1 MFEHNLL
8 TFPTLTRVTTPEGR
22 YYQTPDGNF
31 KSVTTIL
38 NERLDHSALDAWKQ
52 RVGPEEANRVSQQAS
67 TRGTAV
73 HHLAEQ
79 YLLNN
84 KDYAKSSMPNN
95 IYTFNSIRSILDNN
109 IGTIYGIE
117 SLLYSRLLQ
126 AAGTADLLA
135 QYNGINSIIDF
146 KTSKRIKTENQIES
160 YFIQT
165 AAYSLMAAEHS
176 NYNFPQIVIL
186 MMVDNEEPLVFIKK
200 ARDYFPRVR
209 DIFIPKPRY
218 LDPVISE
225 EEIRLY
231 TRETYLTNL

>member
-8 TFPTLTRVTTPEGR
+8 TFPKLTRVDGPNGR
-22 YYQTPDGNF
+22 FYKTPDGDF

-38 NERLDHSALDAWKQ
+38 SERLDHSAINAWKQ

-67 TRGTAV
+67 RRGTAI
-73 HHLAEQ
+73 HNLAEQ

-84 KDYAKSSMPNN
+84 KDYAKGAMPINVQ
-95 IYTFNSIRSILDNN
+95 TFSFIRSILDNN

-117 SLLYSRLLQ
+117 ALLYSRLLK

-146 KTSKRIKTENQIES
+146 KTSKRIKTEDQIES

-186 MMVDNEEPLVFIKK
+186 MMVDNEDPLIFIKK
-200 ARDYFPRVR
+200 ARDYFPRVKEV
-209 DIFIPKPRY
+209 FI
-218 LDPVISE
+218 S
-225 EEIRLY
+225 
-231 TRETYLTNL
+231 

>member
-8 TFPTLTRVTTPEGR
+8 TFPTLTRVDGPNGR
-22 YYQTPDGNF
+22 FYKTPDGDF

-38 NERLDHSALDAWKQ
+38 SERLDHSAIDAWKQ
-52 RVGPEEANRVSQQAS
+52 RVGEEEANRVSQQAS
-67 TRGTAV
+67 RRGTAV

-84 KDYAKSSMPNN
+84 KDYAKGSMPNN

-135 QYNGINSIIDF
+135 QYNGVNSIIDF
-146 KTSKRIKTENQIES
+146 KTSKRIKTEDQIEG

-165 AAYSLMAAEHS
+165 AAYSIMASEHS
-176 NYNFPQIVIL
+176 GINFPQIVIL
-186 MMVDNEEPLVFIKK
+186 MMVDNEDPIVFVKRS
-200 ARDYFPRVR
+200 RDYFPRVKEV
-209 DIFIPKPRY
+209 FY
-218 LDPVISE
+218 Q
-225 EEIRLY
+225 
-231 TRETYLTNL
+231 LT

>member
-8 TFPTLTRVTTPEGR
+8 TFPKLTRVDGPNGR
-22 YYQTPDGNF
+22 FYKTPDGDF

-38 NERLDHSALDAWKQ
+38 SERLDHSAINAWKQ

-67 TRGTAV
+67 RRGTAI
-73 HHLAEQ
+73 HNLAEQ

-84 KDYAKSSMPNN
+84 KDYAKGAMPINVQ
-95 IYTFNSIRSILDNN
+95 TFSFIRSILDNN

-117 SLLYSRLLQ
+117 ALLYSRLLK

-146 KTSKRIKTENQIES
+146 KTSKRIKTEDQIES

-186 MMVDNEEPLVFIKK
+186 MMVDNEEPLIFIKK
-200 ARDYFPRVR
+200 ARDYFPRVKEV
-209 DIFIPKPRY
+209 FI
-218 LDPVISE
+218 S
-225 EEIRLY
+225 
-231 TRETYLTNL
+231 

>member
-1 MFEHNLL
+1 MFEHDLL
-8 TFPTLTRVTTPEGR
+8 TFPKLTRVDGPNGR
-22 YYQTPDGNF
+22 FYRTPDGDF

-38 NERLDHSALDAWKQ
+38 SERLDHSAIDAWKQ

-67 TRGTAV
+67 RRGTAI
-73 HHLAEQ
+73 HNLAEQ

-84 KDYAKSSMPNN
+84 KDYAKGAMPINVQ
-95 IYTFNSIRSILDNN
+95 TFSSIRSILDKN

-117 SLLYSRLLQ
+117 ALLYSRLLQ

-135 QYNGINSIIDF
+135 EYNGINSIIDF
-146 KTSKRIKTENQIES
+146 KTSKRIKTEDQIES

-186 MMVDNEEPLVFIKK
+186 MMVDNEDPLIFIKR
-200 ARDYFPRVR
+200 ARDYFPRVKEV
-209 DIFIPKPRY
+209 FIR
-218 LDPVISE
+218 
-225 EEIRLY
+225 
-231 TRETYLTNL
+231 

>member
-1 MFEHNLL
+1 MFEHDLL
-8 TFPTLTRVTTPEGR
+8 TFPKLTRVDGPNGR
-22 YYQTPDGNF
+22 FYRTPDGDF

-38 NERLDHSALDAWKQ
+38 SERLDHSAIDAWKQ

-67 TRGTAV
+67 RRGTAI
-73 HHLAEQ
+73 HNLAEQ

-84 KDYAKSSMPNN
+84 KDYAKGAMPINVQ
-95 IYTFNSIRSILDNN
+95 TFSFIRSILDNN

-117 SLLYSRLLQ
+117 ALLYSRLLK

-146 KTSKRIKTENQIES
+146 KTSKRIKTEDQIES

-186 MMVDNEEPLVFIKK
+186 MMFVLFK
-200 ARDYFPRVR
+200 AFVAQLKL
-209 DIFIPKPRY
+209 FA
-218 LDPVISE
+218 
-225 EEIRLY
+225 
-231 TRETYLTNL
+231 

>member
-8 TFPTLTRVTTPEGR
+8 TFPKLTRVDGPNGR
-22 YYQTPDGNF
+22 FYRTPDGDF
-31 KSVTTIL
+31 SSVTSIL
-38 NERLDHSALDAWKQ
+38 GERLDHPAIDAWKQ

-67 TRGTAV
+67 RRGTAI
-73 HHLAEQ
+73 HNLAEQ

-84 KDYAKSSMPNN
+84 KDYAKGAMPINVQ
-95 IYTFNSIRSILDNN
+95 TFNSIRSILDTN

-117 SLLYSRLLQ
+117 ALLYSRLLQ

-146 KTSKRIKTENQIES
+146 KTSKRIKTEDQIES

-186 MMVDNEEPLVFIKK
+186 MMVDNEDPLIFIKR
-200 ARDYFPRVR
+200 ARDYFPRVKEV
-209 DIFIPKPRY
+209 FIR
-218 LDPVISE
+218 
-225 EEIRLY
+225 
-231 TRETYLTNL
+231 

>member
-8 TFPTLTRVTTPEGR
+8 TFPKLTRVDGPNGR
-22 YYQTPDGNF
+22 FYKTPDGDF

-38 NERLDHSALDAWKQ
+38 SERLDHSAIDAWKQ

-67 TRGTAV
+67 RRGTAI
-73 HHLAEQ
+73 HNLAEQ

-84 KDYAKSSMPNN
+84 KDYAKGAMPINVQ
-95 IYTFNSIRSILDNN
+95 TFSFIRSILDNN

-117 SLLYSRLLQ
+117 ALLYSRLLK

-135 QYNGINSIIDF
+135 EYNGINSIIDF
-146 KTSKRIKTENQIES
+146 KTSKRIKTEDQIES

-186 MMVDNEEPLVFIKK
+186 MMVDNEDPLIFIKR
-200 ARDYFPRVR
+200 ARDYFPRVKEV
-209 DIFIPKPRY
+209 FI
-218 LDPVISE
+218 S
-225 EEIRLY
+225 
-231 TRETYLTNL
+231 

>member
-1 MFEHNLL
+1 MFHHEYL
-8 TFPTLTRVTTPEGR
+8 TFPKIERIDTPNGR
-22 YYQTPDGNF
+22 YYRTPDGDF
-31 KSVTTIL
+31 SSVTTIL
-38 NERLDHSALDAWKQ
+38 NERLDHSALNAWKQ
-52 RVGPEEANRVSQQAS
+52 RVGPEEANRVSRQAS

-84 KDYAKSSMPNN
+84 KDYAKGSMPNN

-146 KTSKRIKTENQIES
+146 KTSKRIKTADQIES

-186 MMVDNEEPLVFIKK
+186 MMVDNEDPLIFIKK
-200 ARDYFPRVR
+200 ARDYFSRVKQV
-209 DIFIPKPRY
+209 FIR
-218 LDPVISE
+218 
-225 EEIRLY
+225 
-231 TRETYLTNL
+231 

>member
-8 TFPTLTRVTTPEGR
+8 TLPKLTRVDGPDGR
-22 YYQTPDGNF
+22 YYQTPDGDF

-38 NERLDHSALDAWKQ
+38 SERLDHSAIDAWKK
-52 RVGPEEANRVSQQAS
+52 RVGEQEAKKVSQQAS
-67 TRGTAV
+67 TRGTAI
-73 HHLAEQ
+73 HNLAEQ

-84 KDYAKSSMPNN
+84 KDYSKGAMPINVQMFS
-95 IYTFNSIRSILDNN
+95 TIRSILDNN

-146 KTSKRIKTENQIES
+146 KTSKRIKTEDQIES

-231 TRETYLTNL
+231 TPETYLTNL